1 MKNKLFG
8 IYTGLPASELILGAA
23 NFGSAKGNGTAKE
36 DIPQILREFV
46 SAGGNTIDLADQY
59 QLGEAEVNVGR
70 FIKDNRQNFIIS
82 TKYSLS
88 SGSQPLSANKGN
100 HSKAMRQGV
109 EASLKRLGTDYI
121 DLYMPHFDDGITPIA
136 EIARGMEDLV
146 QSGKVLYI
154 GLANFPAWKVAA
166 IAGEV
171 KLTALQF
178 EYNLVQRSA
187 DRELIAVAEHFGLAQ
202 MLYSPLAGGLLTGKY
217 RKGETGRLSG
227 QPMSAA
233 MEDDQSTKILDLLQ
247 NIAIKQGVTMGQIAM
262 AWIISKNVFPI
273 IGARKMAHLEESLA
287 SLDIKLTPEQLHS
300 LDQTSA
306 VQLGYPH
313 DLLKKVQTIY

>member
-1 MKNKLFG
+1 
-8 IYTGLPASELILGAA
+8 
-23 NFGSAKGNGTAKE
+23 
-36 DIPQILREFV
+36 
-46 SAGGNTIDLADQY
+46 
-59 QLGEAEVNVGR
+59 VGR